1 MQFKLRLTTRLILDA
16 VSGPFFFG
24 ILIFTL
30 IFVAGDLLFQ
40 AARLIIERGVAFGV
54 VLRLFFYRLP
64 EVMILTLP
72 MSSLL
77 AALLGMST
85 LAGGSELIAL
95 KSLGVPFKRIL
106 RPIIFAS
113 LIVSIAAI
121 SLNET
126 LVPMTSVAAD
136 RLMRYEIMKNQ
147 AAAVQEKVFLK
158 TEEKGALKRV
168 LYIDHMDTSQGVMSG
183 VIIHEFENDR
193 MVRTLTAQKG
203 VWQKESSDAPG
214 QWWIEDGRLYD
225 VKEDGQVNL
234 LLKFSRQILALNLS
248 PEQLQRSTRKPAD
261 MSAHELWAYIKQ
273 ADAVGANGRNL
284 SRLWVMFHL
293 KLAVPWA
300 CVIMA
305 VLGAGFGA
313 VQKGRGRSGSGVGF
327 GISVV
332 IVFAY
337 YVVMSMCRALGESG
351 ALPALLAGWMPNLIF
366 FAVALFFALRVDK
379 I

>member
-203 VWQKESSDAPG
+203 VWQKESKDAPG

>member
-313 VQKGRGRSGSGVGF
+313 VQRGRGRSGSGVGF

>member
-106 RPIIFAS
+106 RPIIFSS

-203 VWQKESSDAPG
+203 VWQKESKDAPG

-366 FAVALFFALRVDK
+366 FAVALFFALIVDK